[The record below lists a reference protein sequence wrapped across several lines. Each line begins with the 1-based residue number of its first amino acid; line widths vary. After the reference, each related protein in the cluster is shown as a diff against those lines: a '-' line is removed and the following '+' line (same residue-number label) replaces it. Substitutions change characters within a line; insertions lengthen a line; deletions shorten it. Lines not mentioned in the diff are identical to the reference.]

1 MAAAGGSGCARE
13 GCDDGVLGVDGC
25 CTSCGRPPHTTASD
39 PAERPDVPP
48 PSTTVDSRDTGAV
61 RRISAPD
68 GASGRIGVPSGP
80 AGRRRML
87 GAGMVDMPTVPERDP
102 LDAVLTDPEVPER
115 RRRCGRCDHE
125 VGRTRGPRPA
135 RTEGFCAYCGS
146 RYSFIPKL
154 RAGDLVGGQ
163 YLVAGCLAHGGL
175 GWIYLAEDQNLDG
188 AWVVLKGLL
197 DSGDEA
203 ATAAAL
209 AEKRFLTQ
217 VRHPNIVRIYNFV
230 QHNDDGYIVME
241 YIGGLSLRDLRLRHR
256 EETGEP
262 LGVQQAIGYVL
273 GILPALEYLH
283 DRDLLF
289 CDFKPDNVLHTT
301 DHVTLIDLGGVR
313 RTDDDVSDLYGTVGY
328 QAPEASPDR
337 VSIASDLY
345 TVGRTLASL
354 TLDLAGFQDEKR
366 YARKLPPL
374 QEVKVFQRY
383 EPFHR
388 FLQRATSAKPSRRF
402 QSAAEMGEQLHGVL
416 RQVVALDGGT
426 PVPALSTQ
434 FSAELGAS
442 AESIRW
448 QFLPVPAVDPA
459 DPSAGVLATA
469 ALLGA
474 DQRRVLVRS
483 TPRTPESS
491 LALARFAIDDGDFE
505 AASRELGS
513 EEARS
518 SGWRAAWWQGALHL
532 AQDRAAEA
540 RPYFAAVARELPG
553 ELAPKLALAACFEHM
568 ALGRDHWPASL
579 SQPPRGVSAD
589 ETREA
594 VRYYSLVAATD
605 PTYPGAC
612 FGLARAYAVLGD
624 REKAVAALE
633 RVPQSSSAHRS
644 AQVAL
649 CTILCARLQKQEPGL
664 QDLVASSKTLDGL
677 DVDNSVRLPLLRDL
691 HDRALSM
698 LLDETVAADERELLG
713 GAELTE
719 FGQRNA
725 LERTYR
731 SLARLAPTEEQRCAL
746 VDQANASRP
755 RTLV

>member
-1 MAAAGGSGCARE
+1 
-13 GCDDGVLGVDGC
+13 
-25 CTSCGRPPHTTASD
+25 
-39 PAERPDVPP
+39 
-48 PSTTVDSRDTGAV
+48 
-61 RRISAPD
+61 
-68 GASGRIGVPSGP
+68 
-80 AGRRRML
+80 
-87 GAGMVDMPTVPERDP
+87 MVDMPTVDERDP
-102 LDAVLTDPEVPER
+102 LDAVVVDPEVPER
-115 RRRCGRCDHE
+115 RRRCARCDQE

-135 RTEGFCAYCGS
+135 RTEGFCPYCGS

-154 RAGDLVGGQ
+154 RAADLVAGQ

-175 GWIYLAEDQNLDG
+175 GWIYLAQDQNLDG

-197 DSGDEA
+197 DSGDQA

-217 VRHPNIVRIYNFV
+217 VRHSNIVRIYNFV

-241 YIGGLSLRDLRLRHR
+241 YIGGLSLRDLWLRHR
-256 EETGEP
+256 EETGEA

-283 DRDLLF
+283 DHDLLF

-328 QAPEASPDR
+328 QAPEASPER
-337 VSIASDLY
+337 VSVASDLY

-354 TLDLAGFQDEKR
+354 TLDVAGFQDEKR
-366 YARKLPPL
+366 YGKKLPPL
-374 QEVKVFQRY
+374 QDVAVFQRY

-388 FLQRATSAKPSRRF
+388 FLQKATSAKPSRRF

-426 PVPALSTQ
+426 PVAALSTQ

-442 AESIRW
+442 ADSIRW

-459 DPSAGVLATA
+459 DPAAGVLAAA

-474 DQRRVLVRS
+474 DQRGALLRS
-483 TPRTPESS
+483 TPRSPESS
-491 LALARFAIDDGDFE
+491 LSLARFAIDDGDFE

-518 SGWRAAWWQGALHL
+518 SGWRAAWWHGALYL
-532 AQDRAAEA
+532 AQERAAEA
-540 RPYFAAVARELPG
+540 RPYFAAVARDLPG

-579 SQPPRGVSAD
+579 SRPLRGVTAD
-589 ETREA
+589 EMREA
-594 VRYYSLVAATD
+594 VRYYSLVATTD
-605 PTYPGAC
+605 PTFSGAC
-612 FGLARAYAVLGD
+612 FGLARAYALLGD

-649 CTILCARLQKQEPGL
+649 CTILCARLQQEEPGL
-664 QDLVASSKTLDGL
+664 QDLIASSKTLDGL

-691 HDRALSM
+691 HESALCM
-698 LLDETVAADERELLG
+698 LLDETATADEREFLG

-719 FGQRNA
+719 FGQRSA

-731 SLARLAPTEEQRCAL
+731 SLARLAPTEAQRCAL

>member
-1 MAAAGGSGCARE
+1 
-13 GCDDGVLGVDGC
+13 
-25 CTSCGRPPHTTASD
+25 
-39 PAERPDVPP
+39 
-48 PSTTVDSRDTGAV
+48 
-61 RRISAPD
+61 
-68 GASGRIGVPSGP
+68 
-80 AGRRRML
+80 
-87 GAGMVDMPTVPERDP
+87 MVEMPTVPERDP
-102 LDAVLTDPEVPER
+102 LDAVLTNPEVPER
-115 RRRCGRCDHE
+115 RRFCGRCDHE
-125 VGRTRGPRPA
+125 VGRARGPRPA
-135 RTEGFCAYCGS
+135 RTEGFCPHCQK

-154 RAGDLVGGQ
+154 HAGDLVAGQ

-175 GWIYLAEDQNLDG
+175 GWIYLAQDQNLDG
-188 AWVVLKGLL
+188 AWRVLKGLL

-203 ATAAAL
+203 ATVAAL

-217 VRHPNIVRIYNFV
+217 VRHDNIVRIYNFV

-301 DHVTLIDLGGVR
+301 DHLTLIDLGGVR

-328 QAPEASPDR
+328 QAPEASPEH
-337 VSIASDLY
+337 VSVASDLY

-354 TLDLAGFQDEKR
+354 TMDLTGFQDEKR
-366 YARKLPPL
+366 YAKKLPPL
-374 QEVKVFQRY
+374 QDVPAFQRY

-388 FLQRATSAKPSRRF
+388 FLQKATSAKPSRRF
-402 QSAAEMGEQLHGVL
+402 QSAAEMFEQLHGVL

-426 PVPALSTQ
+426 PVPAPSTQ

-442 AESIRW
+442 TDSVRW

-459 DPSAGVLATA
+459 DPAAGVLATA

-474 DQRRVLVRS
+474 DQRRVVLRS
-483 TPRTPESS
+483 TPRSPESS

-505 AASRELGS
+505 VASRELGS

-518 SGWRAAWWQGALHL
+518 SGWRAAWWQGVLHL
-532 AQDRAAEA
+532 AQERATEA

-568 ALGRDHWPASL
+568 ALGRDHWPASM
-579 SQPPRGVSAD
+579 SQPLRGVAAD
-589 ETREA
+589 ETRESA
-594 VRYYSLVAATD
+594 RYYSLVVATD
-605 PTYPGAC
+605 PTFSGAC
-612 FGLARAYAVLGD
+612 FGLARTYAVLGD

-633 RVPQSSSAHRS
+633 RIPQTSSAHRS

-649 CTILCARLQKQEPGL
+649 CTILCARLQQQEPGL

-691 HDRALSM
+691 HERALRM
-698 LLDETVAADERELLG
+698 LLNETVTGDERELLG
-713 GAELTE
+713 GAVLTE
-719 FGQRNA
+719 FGQRSA

-731 SLARLAPTEEQRCAL
+731 SLARLAPNEEQRCAL